1 VIKKIPDALTP
12 DQAWQILSS
21 AFALSVES
29 HPLADCLDHVLAE
42 DFVAAQD
49 VPFSPRSFM
58 DGYAVRAEDTNQA
71 PVRLKISG
79 EVAMG
84 EMPAAKLQPGQSF
97 AIPTGGFLPDGAS
110 AVVMQEDASRT
121 DDIVEIKRTV
131 QKDENVQTTGEDFK
145 RGEKIFEA
153 GHRLRPQDLAV
164 AGTFGTTHLKVRRR
178 PRLAIFSTGNELIPF
193 RKAESDPTKIRETN
207 SLALQTA
214 ASKFGFRAQG
224 FGIVPDD
231 ADSQHA
237 ALQKALKVSDVVLI
251 SGGSSVGAR
260 DYTIEVIRSFA
271 SSRILFHGLAI
282 RPGNPT
288 IFASIDSQ
296 WIFGLPGQ
304 PVSSLIVFYE
314 FVLPFLFH
322 LSGSVV
328 DPNTFHEL
336 HFRTV
341 SATIN
346 KTVKP
351 LKIKTDYLRV
361 KLQHSDKKW
370 TAEPVT
376 GKSASLSTLAL
387 ADGFTI
393 IPPGES
399 PVEEGS
405 QIQVFLFP

>member
-1 VIKKIPDALTP
+1 
-12 DQAWQILSS
+12 
-21 AFALSVES
+21 
-29 HPLADCLDHVLAE
+29 VLAE
-42 DFVAAQD
+42 DFLATQD
-49 VPFSPRSFM
+49 VPFARRSFM
-58 DGYAVRAEDTNQA
+58 DGFAVRAEDTDKA

-79 EVAMG
+79 EVEMG
-84 EMPAAKLQPGQSF
+84 VLPVAKLETGKTF
-97 AIPTGGFLPDGAS
+97 VIPTGGFLPHGAN
-110 AVVMQEDASRT
+110 AVVMQEDTLRM
-121 DDIVEIKRTV
+121 DDTVEIKRAV
-131 QKDENVQTTGEDFK
+131 QIDENVQTAGEDFK
-145 RGEKIFEA
+145 RGAKIFEA
-153 GHRLRPQDLAV
+153 AHRLRPQDLAV
-164 AGTFGTTHLKVRRR
+164 AGTFGATHLKVRRR

-193 RKAESDPTKIRETN
+193 GKAESNPAKIRETN

-214 ASKFGFRAQG
+214 ASKFGFQAQG
-224 FGIVPDD
+224 LGIVPDD
-231 ADSQHA
+231 PDSQHS
-237 ALQKALKVSDVVLI
+237 ALQKAIKISDVVLI

-260 DYTIEVIRSFA
+260 DYSMDVIRSFP
-271 SSRILFHGLAI
+271 SNRILFHGLAI

-288 IFASIDSQ
+288 IFASVDSK

-322 LSGSVV
+322 LSGSLV

-336 HFRTV
+336 QFRTIN
-341 SATIN
+341 ATIN

-351 LKIKTDYLRV
+351 LKTKTDYLRV
-361 KLQHSDKKW
+361 KLQQSKNKW
-370 TAEPVT
+370 NADPVT

-399 PVEEGS
+399 PIMEGT